1 LEDLQK
7 KASRVFRC
15 FANVRTDSLFA
26 PPIHIE
32 QSIRMSTFAIR
43 PYRLEDIDDVYAAAA
58 ESREHVAPWMGWMT
72 PEYSRDDTA
81 KWVEQAVASWESGT
95 SFEHLIID
103 TADGAIV
110 GSCGLNQLNHVNG
123 MCNLGYWVR
132 SSRLGEGAARQAAL
146 LLRDFGF
153 GTVGLNRLEIV
164 VADGN
169 RFSRKVA
176 ESTGAVYEGL
186 QQLRLKVGEISHDAH
201 VYALLNPAA
210 KRPEGVGASRL
221 ATGMVNWL
229 DMIVEQPEQ
238 VSQFYAEVV
247 GLLREAVPEDAEHT
261 SYSLQNASGTEVLGI
276 CDKAVFTDWVEGWLP
291 YIDIVDFDDR
301 VGKVEEAGGFVV
313 RRMTMDYRWK
323 GQRFCLVR
331 DPSGAPFML
340 CEAGGV

>member
-1 LEDLQK
+1 MLD
-7 KASRVFRC
+7 SPFT
-15 FANVRTDSLFA
+15 RTVHLL
-26 PPIHIE
+26 
-32 QSIRMSTFAIR
+32 QSIRMSTFSIR
-43 PYRLEDIDDVYAAAA
+43 PYQLTDIEEVYAAAA

-72 PEYSRDDTA
+72 TEYSRDDTA

-103 TADGAIV
+103 ATHGAIV
-110 GSCGLNQLNHVNG
+110 GSCGLNQVNHVNG

-153 GTVGLNRLEIV
+153 GTLGLNRLEIV
-164 VADGN
+164 VAEGN

-201 VYALLNPAA
+201 VFALLNPAA
-210 KRPEGVGASRL
+210 KRQEAAGASRL

-229 DMIVEQPEQ
+229 DMIVEEPDR

-247 GLLREAVPEDAEHT
+247 GLSREAVPEDAEHT
-261 SYSLQNASGTEVLGI
+261 SYSLRNASGTEVLGI
-276 CDKAVFTDWVEGWLP
+276 CDEAVFPDWVAGWLP
-291 YIDIVDFDDR
+291 YIDIWDFDAR
-301 VGKVEEAGGFVV
+301 VAKVEEAGGLIV
-313 RRMTMDYRWK
+313 RQMAMDYRWK

-340 CEAGGV
+340 CEAGGT